1 MKTNFFVLFLLLVCQ
16 AAFSQETIPQRM
28 VTYEI
33 HGTYTRS
40 IHQDQLSNAGSL
52 GDIMPYYPA
61 AWIMSYNSAEV
72 STTSNGTPMSAP
84 GDNDILTEQQKN
96 ILRTADLGSDVVI
109 NIIYKTN
116 NSATGDPES
125 RIIHYDVTVVPEIEA
140 AYSSGKEAMN
150 KYLKEKAIDKL
161 PDSKD
166 NPYQAIVSFTVTE
179 EGKIADTQ
187 ITKSSGSASTDK
199 LLLKAITKMPAW
211 KPAQKAKGTK
221 VKQSFEFTVD
231 TGGNGC

>member
-1 MKTNFFVLFLLLVCQ
+1 MKTSIFTLLLLLTGLTS
-16 AAFSQETIPQRM
+16 FSQKVNNEQNINFE
-28 VTYEI
+28 V

-72 STTSNGTPMSAP
+72 STTSNGTAMSAP
-84 GDNDILTEQQKN
+84 GDNDILTDQQKN
-96 ILRTADLGSDVVI
+96 ILRTADLGSNVVI

-125 RIIHYDVTVVPEIEA
+125 RIIHYDVTVIPEIEA
-140 AYSSGKEAMN
+140 EYSSGKDAMN
-150 KYLKEKAIDKL
+150 KYLKDKAIDKL
-161 PDSKD
+161 TDTKD
-166 NPYQAIVSFTVTE
+166 KPYKAVVSFTVSE
-179 EGKIADTQ
+179 EGKIADAQ

-199 LLLKAITKMPAW
+199 LLLKAITKMPDW
-211 KPAQKAKGTK
+211 KPAQKANGTK
-221 VKQSFEFTVD
+221 VKQNFEFTVD
-231 TGGNGC
+231 TGTDGC